1 MHDAAMVR
9 RNRVARRQFA
19 RMRSRL
25 GPFAQTAFSVYWTG
39 GLVSNI
45 GTWLQNV
52 VASVFVYDRTGSAL
66 AVGLLN
72 FASWAPM
79 LLFSVSGGQIS
90 DRFDRRIIVIVT
102 QLVSLVVSAGLA
114 VLAISGNA
122 NEYHVAITA
131 FLLQTSWTIAKP
143 SMTAMLPSLVE
154 REQLTEAVGL
164 NTLQFQIAQLAGP
177 VLATVLLAT
186 SGYAW
191 AFAINAA
198 SFAAP
203 ILSMAYLYARGI
215 GRRASPSARRLAA
228 AAATGIVDY
237 VRSQPWIAGVMVG
250 VISTSAVAEM
260 IRTLSPIIVT
270 HLGAPSSDAGVFVAA
285 QSAGMIIGILT
296 AIPFARRGSARALA
310 STGLAFQLVGL
321 VVVGTAPTLLL
332 AGAGGGLVGAG
343 FSFCF
348 PVLTGVLQTE
358 VPDAVRGR
366 LLALHQMAHLG
377 NRPFA
382 ALAAGAI
389 AAAFG
394 PAAACLAG
402 TVLAPIGLIAVRS
415 AWRGLD
421 REVLPAPAMG
431 ESV

>member
-1 MHDAAMVR
+1 
-9 RNRVARRQFA
+9 
-19 RMRSRL
+19 MRSRL
-25 GPFAQTAFSVYWTG
+25 GPFAQTAFTVYWTG

-72 FASWAPM
+72 FVSWAPM
-79 LLFSVSGGQIS
+79 LLFSFSGGQIS
-90 DRFDRRIIVIVT
+90 DRFDRRLIAIAT
-102 QLVSLVVSAGLA
+102 QLVSLVVGAGLA
-114 VLAISGNA
+114 VLALTGNA

-143 SMTAMLPSLVE
+143 SVTAMLPSLVA

-198 SFAAP
+198 SFLAP
-203 ILSMAYLYARGI
+203 VLSMAYLYARGI
-215 GRRASPSARRLAA
+215 GGRAVPAA
-228 AAATGIVDY
+228 GRVAAGAATGIVDY
-237 VRSQPWIAGVMVG
+237 VRSQPWIARVMVA
-250 VISTSAVAEM
+250 VIATSAVAEM
-260 IRTLSPIIVT
+260 MRTLSPIIVT
-270 HLGAPSSDAGVFVAA
+270 HLGAPSSETGLFVAA
-285 QSAGMIIGILT
+285 QRAGMIVGILT
-296 AIPFARRGSARALA
+296 AVPFARRGLARTLA
-310 STGLAFQLVGL
+310 PVGLMFQLVGL
-321 VVVGTAPTLLL
+321 VLVAFAPNLLL
-332 AGAGGGLVGAG
+332 AGTGGGLVGAG

-377 NRPFA
+377 SRPFA

-389 AAAFG
+389 AAALG
-394 PAAACLAG
+394 PAAASLAG
-402 TVLAPIGLIAVRS
+402 VVLAPIGLFAVRS
-415 AWRGLD
+415 AWRHLD
-421 REVLPAPAMG
+421 RSPVSATAIVEPV
-431 ESV
+431 

>member
-1 MHDAAMVR
+1 MSQV
-9 RNRVARRQFA
+9 
-19 RMRSRL
+19 RSRL
-25 GPFAQTAFSVYWTG
+25 GPFDSSAFAIYWSG

-72 FASWAPM
+72 FAAWAPM
-79 LLFSVSGGQIS
+79 LLFSVYGGQVS
-90 DRFDRRIIVIVT
+90 DRFDRRIVAIVT
-102 QLVSLVVSAGLA
+102 QSISLVVSAGLA
-114 VLAISGNA
+114 VLAIGGSA

-143 SMTAMLPSLVE
+143 SFSAMLPALV
-154 REQLTEAVGL
+154 RRDQLTEAVGL

-177 VLATVLLAT
+177 VLATVMLAT
-186 SGYAW
+186 TNYAW

-203 ILSMAYLYARGI
+203 LGAMTYLYARGI
-215 GRRASPSARRLAA
+215 GGQGNAA
-228 AAATGIVDY
+228 ARQAASAGHHVMHHL
-237 VRSQPWIAGVMVG
+237 RSQRWIAWLLIG
-250 VISTSAVAEM
+250 VIPVSASAEVV
-260 IRTLSPIIVT
+260 RTLSPVVVT
-270 HLGAPSSDAGVFVAA
+270 HLGAPSSETGLFVAS
-285 QSAGMIIGILT
+285 QSLGMVAGIL
-296 AIPFARRGSARALA
+296 ASVPFARRGLGRALA
-310 STGLAFQLVGL
+310 PVGFVFEFVGL
-321 VVVGTAPTLLL
+321 GIVALAPQLTIAMVG
-332 AGAGGGLVGAG
+332 GAFVGVG
-343 FSFCF
+343 FSLAF

-358 VPDAVRGR
+358 ISDAVRGR

-382 ALAAGAI
+382 ALAAGTI

-394 PAAACLAG
+394 PAAACVAG
-402 TVLAPIGLIAVRS
+402 MALAPIGVLAVRS

-421 REVLPAPAMG
+421 REPAPGVAVG
-431 ESV
+431 EAVF

>member
-1 MHDAAMVR
+1 
-9 RNRVARRQFA
+9 
-19 RMRSRL
+19 MRSRL
-25 GPFAQTAFSVYWTG
+25 GPFAQTAFTVYWTG

-79 LLFSVSGGQIS
+79 LLFSFGGGQIS
-90 DRFDRRIIVIVT
+90 DRFDRRLIAIGT

-114 VLAISGNA
+114 VLALTGNA

-143 SMTAMLPSLVE
+143 SVTAMLPSLVA

-177 VLATVLLAT
+177 LLATVLLAT

-191 AFAINAA
+191 AFALNAA
-198 SFAAP
+198 SFLAP
-203 ILSMAYLYARGI
+203 VLSMTFLYARGI
-215 GRRASPSARRLAA
+215 GGRVAPDARRAAGG
-228 AAATGIVDY
+228 AATGIVDY
-237 VRSQPWIAGVMVG
+237 LRSQPWIAWVLLSV
-250 VISTSAVAEM
+250 VSTSAAAE
-260 IRTLSPIIVT
+260 ILRTLSPIIVT
-270 HLGAPSSDAGVFVAA
+270 HLGAPSNQTGVFVAA
-285 QSAGMIIGILT
+285 QSAGMVAGILT
-296 AIPFARRGSARALA
+296 AVPFARRGLGRTLA
-310 STGLAFQLVGL
+310 PIGFVLQLSGLALVA
-321 VVVGTAPTLLL
+321 TAPTMLL
-332 AGAGGGLVGAG
+332 AGMGGGLVGAG
-343 FSFCF
+343 FSLSF

-377 NRPFA
+377 SRPFA
-382 ALAAGAI
+382 ALAAGAV
-389 AAAFG
+389 AAVLG
-394 PAAACLAG
+394 PSVACLSG
-402 TVLAPIGLIAVRS
+402 MILAPIGLAAIRS
-415 AWRGLD
+415 AWQHLD
-421 REVLPAPAMG
+421 RVPVSAAVVAEPV
-431 ESV
+431 

>member
-1 MHDAAMVR
+1 
-9 RNRVARRQFA
+9 
-19 RMRSRL
+19 MRSRL
-25 GPFAQTAFSVYWTG
+25 GPFAQTAFTVYWAG
-39 GLVSNI
+39 GLVSNT

-79 LLFSVSGGQIS
+79 LLFSVHGGMIS
-90 DRFDRRIIVIVT
+90 DRFDRRLIAIAT
-102 QLVSLVVSAGLA
+102 QAVSLVVSAA
-114 VLAISGNA
+114 LAILAIGGNA

-143 SMTAMLPSLVE
+143 SVTAMLPALVE

-177 VLATVLLAT
+177 VLATVLLTT

-198 SFAAP
+198 SFVAP
-203 ILSMAYLYARGI
+203 ILSMAYLYTRGLG
-215 GRRASPSARRLAA
+215 GRLSAPSRRLAA
-228 AAATGIVDY
+228 GASTGIVDY

-260 IRTLSPIIVT
+260 IRTLSPVIVT
-270 HLGAPSSDAGVFVAA
+270 HLGAPSSDTGAFVAA
-285 QSAGMIIGILT
+285 QSVGMVVGIF
-296 AIPFARRGSARALA
+296 ASVPFARRGLARAIA
-310 STGLAFQLVGL
+310 PVGFVFQSVGL
-321 VVVGTAPTLLL
+321 VVVATAPQMLV
-332 AGAGGGLVGAG
+332 AAVGGAFVGVG
-343 FSFCF
+343 FSLCF

-394 PAAACLAG
+394 PTSACLAG
-402 TVLAPIGLIAVRS
+402 VILAPIGLVAVRS

-421 REVLPAPAMG
+421 REAGPVPAIV